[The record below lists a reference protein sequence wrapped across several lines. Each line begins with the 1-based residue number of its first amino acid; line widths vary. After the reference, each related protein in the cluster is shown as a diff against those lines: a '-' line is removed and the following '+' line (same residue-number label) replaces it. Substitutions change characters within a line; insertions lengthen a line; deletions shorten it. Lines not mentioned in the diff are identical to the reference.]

1 MLETSSPNSNAGDT
15 LAAGWR
21 DEAYVQMYRLRYTFD
36 MAATCSSRRL
46 GRLRSMKPSGRLN
59 GQMNLRMQTT
69 PTADAKSMLDDD
81 KRWNTRALIVD
92 DDVPIRELLID
103 YLARFGILGH
113 GVSDGVGMREAM
125 QQEHFDV
132 VVLDLMLPG
141 EDGLALCRQLRSESD
156 IPILMLTARCEPTD
170 RIIGLELGA
179 DDYMAK
185 PFEPRELVARIQTI
199 LRRVRDDR
207 SDTRGN
213 IRFDNWQLNSVLRQL
228 VSHDGLVVPLSNA
241 EFRLLWVFLERP
253 RRVLS
258 REQLLDAARG
268 RSIEAFDRSIDL
280 LVSRL
285 RQKLGDDP
293 KAPALIKTVRGE
305 GYLFDARDIL

>member
-1 MLETSSPNSNAGDT
+1 MLMTAPFDT
-15 LAAGWR
+15 LNVLH
-21 DEAYVQMYRLRYTFD
+21 E
-36 MAATCSSRRL
+36 
-46 GRLRSMKPSGRLN
+46 
-59 GQMNLRMQTT
+59 
-69 PTADAKSMLDDD
+69 D

-103 YLARFGILGH
+103 YLARFGIHGQ
-113 GVSDGVGMREAM
+113 GVSDGNGMRAAM
-125 QQEHFDV
+125 QQATFDV
-132 VVLDLMLPG
+132 VILDLMLPG
-141 EDGLALCRQLRSESD
+141 EDGLALCRHLRAESD

-207 SDTRGN
+207 SDTRSN
-213 IRFDNWQLNSVLRQL
+213 LRFDNWRLNSVLRQL
-228 VSHDGLVVPLSNA
+228 VSAEGLVVPLSNA

-293 KAPALIKTVRGE
+293 KSPTLIKTVRGE
-305 GYLFDARDIL
+305 GYLFDARDIG

>member
-1 MLETSSPNSNAGDT
+1 MGLD
-15 LAAGWR
+15 
-21 DEAYVQMYRLRYTFD
+21 AYADRNDQADDRI
-36 MAATCSSRRL
+36 
-46 GRLRSMKPSGRLN
+46 
-59 GQMNLRMQTT
+59 MQT
-69 PTADAKSMLDDD
+69 PSVSLNDEQKGAVIADDT
-81 KRWNTRALIVD
+81 RWNTRALIVD

-103 YLARFGILGH
+103 YLARFGILAT
-113 GVSDGVGMREAM
+113 GVTDGTAMRQAM
-125 QQEHFDV
+125 QAETFDV

-141 EDGLALCRQLRSESD
+141 EDGLSLCRWLRAESD

-179 DDYMAK
+179 DDYMSK

-207 SDTRGN
+207 TEQRAN
-213 IRFDNWQLNSVLRQL
+213 IRFDNWRLNSVLRQL
-228 VSHDGLVVPLSNA
+228 VADNGLVVPLSNA
-241 EFRLLWVFLERP
+241 EFRLLWVFIERP

-293 KAPALIKTVRGE
+293 KAPQLIKTVRGE
-305 GYLFDARDIL
+305 GYLFDARDIG

>member
-1 MLETSSPNSNAGDT
+1 
-15 LAAGWR
+15 
-21 DEAYVQMYRLRYTFD
+21 
-36 MAATCSSRRL
+36 
-46 GRLRSMKPSGRLN
+46 
-59 GQMNLRMQTT
+59 MQTPPGT
-69 PTADAKSMLDDD
+69 TTATSPAEER
-81 KRWNTRALIVD
+81 RWNTRALIVD
-92 DDVPIRELLID
+92 DDIPIRELLCD
-103 YLARFGILGH
+103 YLARFNIH
-113 GVSDGVGMREAM
+113 STGVTDGNAMRQALAE
-125 QQEHFDV
+125 ENYDV

-141 EDGLALCRQLRSESD
+141 EDGLSLCRWLRSSSD

-199 LRRVRDDR
+199 LRRVRDD
-207 SDTRGN
+207 
-213 IRFDNWQLNSVLRQL
+213 
-228 VSHDGLVVPLSNA
+228 LSNA
-241 EFRLLWVFLERP
+241 EFRLLRVFLERP
-253 RRVLS
+253 RRVLN

-293 KAPALIKTVRGE
+293 KSPQLIKTVRGE
-305 GYLFDARDIL
+305 GYMFDAREIG

>member
-1 MLETSSPNSNAGDT
+1 MNTRMHNSPA
-15 LAAGWR
+15 
-21 DEAYVQMYRLRYTFD
+21 
-36 MAATCSSRRL
+36 
-46 GRLRSMKPSGRLN
+46 PLN
-59 GQMNLRMQTT
+59 DDQKA
-69 PTADAKSMLDDD
+69 PADD
-81 KRWNTRALIVD
+81 KRWSIRALIVD
-92 DDVPIRELLID
+92 DDVPIRELMID
-103 YLARFGILGH
+103 YLARFSIH
-113 GVSDGVGMREAM
+113 ASGVTDGAAMRQAL
-125 QQEHFDV
+125 QAEHFDV

-141 EDGLALCRQLRSESD
+141 EDGLSLCRWLRAESD

-207 SDTRGN
+207 TEQRAN
-213 IRFDNWQLNSVLRQL
+213 IRFDTWRLNSVLRQL
-228 VSHDGLVVPLSNA
+228 IAADGLVVPLSNA
-241 EFRLLWVFLERP
+241 EFRLLWVFIERP

-293 KAPALIKTVRGE
+293 KAPQLIKTVRGE
-305 GYLFDARDIL
+305 GYLFDARDIG

>member
-1 MLETSSPNSNAGDT
+1 MKMSVNPLADDESPALADDET
-15 LAAGWR
+15 
-21 DEAYVQMYRLRYTFD
+21 
-36 MAATCSSRRL
+36 
-46 GRLRSMKPSGRLN
+46 
-59 GQMNLRMQTT
+59 
-69 PTADAKSMLDDD
+69 
-81 KRWNTRALIVD
+81 RWNTRALIVD
-92 DDVPIRELLID
+92 DDVPLRELLTG

-113 GVSDGVGMREAM
+113 GVNDGQAMRQALTSNLY
-125 QQEHFDV
+125 DV

-141 EDGLALCRQLRSESD
+141 EDGLSLCRWLRAESD

-185 PFEPRELVARIQTI
+185 PFEPRELVARIQTV

-207 SDTRGN
+207 SEHRPSP
-213 IRFDNWQLNSVLRQL
+213 RFDQWKLNSVLRQ
-228 VSHDGLVVPLSNA
+228 VTSAEGLVVPLSNA
-241 EFRLLWVFLERP
+241 EFRLLWAFLERP

-293 KAPALIKTVRGE
+293 KSPQLIKTVRGE
-305 GYLFDARDIL
+305 GYLFDARDIG

>member
-1 MLETSSPNSNAGDT
+1 METPSTRTGFTLVARNFPAPASSLTAGGLSCNDT
-15 LAAGWR
+15 R
-21 DEAYVQMYRLRYTFD
+21 
-36 MAATCSSRRL
+36 
-46 GRLRSMKPSGRLN
+46 
-59 GQMNLRMQTT
+59 QMNASMHNT
-69 PTADAKSMLDDD
+69 PVSPSDASKALLDEEE

-103 YLARFGILGH
+103 YLARFGILGL
-113 GVSDGVGMREAM
+113 GVSDGEGMR
-125 QQEHFDV
+125 QVLQEENFDV

-141 EDGLALCRQLRSESD
+141 EDGLSLCRWLRSESD

-207 SDTRGN
+207 TEQRAN
-213 IRFDNWQLNSVLRQL
+213 VRFDNWRLNSVLRQL
-228 VSHDGLVVPLSNA
+228 ISADGLVVPLSNA

-293 KAPALIKTVRGE
+293 KAPQLIKTVRGE
-305 GYLFDARDIL
+305 GYLFDARDIG

>member
-1 MLETSSPNSNAGDT
+1 MQLSP
-15 LAAGWR
+15 
-21 DEAYVQMYRLRYTFD
+21 
-36 MAATCSSRRL
+36 
-46 GRLRSMKPSGRLN
+46 
-59 GQMNLRMQTT
+59 T
-69 PTADAKSMLDDD
+69 PTPDNALAEER
-81 KRWNTRALIVD
+81 RWNIRALIVD
-92 DDVPIRELLID
+92 DDVPIRELLCD
-103 YLARFGILGH
+103 YLARFNIQSR
-113 GVSDGVGMREAM
+113 GVTDGVAMRQALTE
-125 QQEHFDV
+125 ETFDV

-141 EDGLALCRQLRSESD
+141 EDGLSLCRWLRSTSD

-185 PFEPRELVARIQTI
+185 PFEPRELVARIQTV

-207 SDTRGN
+207 SEQRTVV
-213 IRFDNWQLNSVLRQL
+213 RFDAWRLNSVMRQL
-228 VSHDGLVVPLSNA
+228 TAPDGLVVPLSNA
-241 EFRLLWVFLERP
+241 EFRLLSVFLERP

-268 RSIEAFDRSIDL
+268 RTIDAFDRSIDL

-293 KAPALIKTVRGE
+293 KAPQLIKTVRGE
-305 GYLFDARDIL
+305 GYLFDARDIG

>member
-1 MLETSSPNSNAGDT
+1 MLKPPLAVNSPMHN
-15 LAAGWR
+15 
-21 DEAYVQMYRLRYTFD
+21 
-36 MAATCSSRRL
+36 
-46 GRLRSMKPSGRLN
+46 
-59 GQMNLRMQTT
+59 T
-69 PTADAKSMLDDD
+69 PTTMTDESKDD
-81 KRWNTRALIVD
+81 KRWSIRALIVD
-92 DDVPIRELLID
+92 DDVPIRELMID
-103 YLARFGILGH
+103 YLARFNIH
-113 GVSDGVGMREAM
+113 ASGVTDGAAMRQAL
-125 QQEHFDV
+125 QGEHFDV
-132 VVLDLMLPG
+132 IVLDLMLPG
-141 EDGLALCRQLRSESD
+141 EDGLSLCRWLRAESD

-207 SDTRGN
+207 TDQRAN
-213 IRFDNWQLNSVLRQL
+213 IRFDNWRLNSVLRQ
-228 VSHDGLVVPLSNA
+228 VVADNGLVVPLSNA
-241 EFRLLWVFLERP
+241 EFRLLWVFIERP

-293 KAPALIKTVRGE
+293 KAPQLIKTVRGE
-305 GYLFDARDIL
+305 GYLFDARDIG